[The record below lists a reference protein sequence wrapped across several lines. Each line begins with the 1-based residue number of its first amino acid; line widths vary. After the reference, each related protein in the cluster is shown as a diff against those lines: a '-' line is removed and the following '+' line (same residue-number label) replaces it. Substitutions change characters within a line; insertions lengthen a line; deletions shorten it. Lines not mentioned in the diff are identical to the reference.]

1 MKMMILLEAY
11 LMARTTH
18 THLLLEPTPMGDAYG
33 PPSFDLNMDAQESV
47 DEVDGFS
54 APTTASN
61 FGLNIHLEQEEAG
74 EDANV
79 YAEDFHVIF
88 AEEELQGSS
97 DHGDQAGAFNA
108 AHGAATFDLNY
119 DFEQEVLDGSSDEEH
134 VPQGSQRQHARKVI
148 KRKNLSDKER
158 Q

>member
-1 MKMMILLEAY
+1 MALDLNIPPTEDEDDDPFGGLPHDQDHPHPPFVEAY
-11 LMARTTH
+11 
-18 THLLLEPTPMGDAYG
+18 PMGDAYG
-33 PPSFDLNMDAQESV
+33 PSSFDLNMDAQESV
-47 DEVDGFS
+47 HEVDGFS
-54 APTTASN
+54 APTAASN

-74 EDANV
+74 EDADV

-119 DFEQEVLDGSSDEEH
+119 DFEQEVLDGSCDEEH
-134 VPQGSQRQHARKVI
+134 VPQG
-148 KRKNLSDKER
+148 
-158 Q
+158 